1 MPFSDY
7 KVALVTGASAGM
19 GEAIVERL
27 CQEGI
32 EVHAVGCDTPKNIQS
47 AIHAGNLTARKI

>member
-32 EVHAVGCDTPKNIQS
+32 EVHAVAKSPLS
-47 AIHAGNLTARKI
+47 SLPELH